1 MQTGSTTLGRSLGL
15 FSLGLGL
22 AEVAM
27 PRRMARMIGA
37 QDDDAAKTAL
47 IAAGVRELA
56 AGVGVLARPGRSAPL
71 WVRLAG
77 DALDLGMLAWFA
89 KSKLRRPERLALA
102 AAAVIGAAA
111 LDALAARR
119 AARADGGVTT
129 KAITT
134 VTPMAEVVERW
145 QSAEV
150 ARLLPE
156 LTALRSGEGTIT
168 FHPAPGNRGTEIRAT
183 VRGGILAGAALDREL
198 RKLRQLLETGEIV
211 RAS

>member
-1 MQTGSTTLGRSLGL
+1 MQTRTLGRSLGL

-27 PRRMARMIGA
+27 PRRMARAIGA
-37 QDDDAAKTAL
+37 EDDDAAKNAM

-56 AGVGVLARPGRSAPL
+56 AGVGVLARPGRSAPF
-71 WVRLAG
+71 WARLAG

-89 KSKLRRPERLALA
+89 RSKLRRPERLALA

-119 AARADGGVTT
+119 AARAGGGVTT
-129 KAITT
+129 RAITT

-145 QSAEV
+145 QSAEI
-150 ARLLPE
+150 AQQLPE
-156 LTALRSGEGTIT
+156 LAALRAGEGTVT
-168 FHPAPGNRGTEIRAT
+168 FHAAPGKRGTEIRVT
-183 VRGGILAGAALDREL
+183 VHGGILTGAVLDREL